1 VELTDYN
8 NLGILENHNFSNKRS
23 DYLRGS
29 LAGVIV
35 KAFASIRTKRGGRR
49 MKKFFGQT
57 KVFVCFV
64 ILFFILGCAS
74 AFMKG
79 GSLVKAGYQTKKVI
93 VSYRAEGVV
102 PQGVKYLLIETE
114 TGQAIF
120 EKSPDGSGAL
130 FQTRWR
136 DDKGDHFAGWVA
148 TSHGYEFIV
157 PVDRAKEAKKFVYPA
172 KTYTIKEIG
181 GILRPVPLN
190 PTEPVARLIPE

>member
-1 VELTDYN
+1 M
-8 NLGILENHNFSNKRS
+8 
-23 DYLRGS
+23 
-29 LAGVIV
+29 
-35 KAFASIRTKRGGRR
+35 RTKRGGRG
-49 MKKFFGQT
+49 MKKYFRQT
-57 KVFVCFV
+57 KVLVFFV

-93 VSYRAEGVV
+93 VSYRAEGIV

-157 PVDRAKEAKKFVYPA
+157 PVDRTKEAKRFVYPA
-172 KTYTIKEIG
+172 KTYTIKEID
-181 GILRPVPLN
+181 GIARPVPLS
-190 PTEPVARLIPE
+190 PIEPVARLIPE